1 MQTQAAGS
9 QIPAVIPTAEARTH
23 MQKGEKTRQRIIETA
38 AVLFNKTGFEGSS
51 MKAVGDAV
59 GLEKGSLYTHFR
71 SKEELANEAL
81 AFACQS
87 SFLESTEGMD
97 QFQSPTERLKQH
109 LANLAAKPH
118 FPGGCPM
125 MNLATSSSETESEL
139 RGRARETF
147 AGWVSFVRNLV
158 EEAQSAG
165 ELSRSLDGE
174 TFATLA
180 ISLLEGSYLASQ
192 LQQSKA
198 AQFAARDHL
207 YSYLDSFLLKHSKSS
222 KKPRTSKKR

>member
-1 MQTQAAGS
+1 
-9 QIPAVIPTAEARTH
+9 
-23 MQKGEKTRQRIIETA
+23 
-38 AVLFNKTGFEGSS
+38 VLFNKTGFEGAS

-87 SFLESTEGMD
+87 SFIESMEGMD
-97 QFQSPTERLKQH
+97 RLQSPTEKLKQH

-125 MNLATSSSETESEL
+125 MNLAASSEEGDSDL
-139 RGRARETF
+139 HRRARETF
-147 AGWVSFVRNLV
+147 AGWVRFIRDLV
-158 EEAQSAG
+158 KEAQLAG
-165 ELSRSLDGE
+165 ELSEALNGE
-174 TFATLA
+174 TFASLA
-180 ISLLEGSYLASQ
+180 ISLLEGSFLTSQ

-207 YSYLDSFLLKHSKSS
+207 YSYLDSFLLERSTSS
-222 KKPRTSKKR
+222 KKPRSSRKRK